1 MGSSTP
7 RAGERKSHRSS
18 TPRAGERLRDP
29 SVDHCM
35 RDAGL
40 FPAEFNGRTSMT
52 GLLRSTV
59 CFIVTWVQRSVTCS
73 GSHTCG
79 PGTDAVRFIAPVRT
93 ASPFRVR
100 PKPDPSGTQAMADTS
115 DHEQLYSTLGVPS
128 SATHADIVDAY
139 KKEVKLL
146 EEACKYGKKSTVYKK
161 AETRLREVSK
171 AFAILSD
178 EPRRQLYDNSG
189 TVNSTPK
196 ITKKSRS
203 HSKGY
208 SVNQNEQST
217 TIFIPPNQATSWIAI
232 CEEHYST
239 QATNRGKD
247 GHHIKTVFYDAQS
260 KEAVCSVSI
269 TVYVSTDKMLVQGS
283 AYLLWFSEEFPR
295 LKEKVSSSESI
306 NDVQLSGPESEVSGI
321 AGDPATDDST
331 FCPTCEQSIM
341 TDEACPSCNTVPKSL
356 LDCNSNTM
364 CSGEELPEGT
374 PQNLVDK
381 ANQCTSP
388 ISTVDYTNV
397 QDSVNKLESCIAES
411 IADRKTAETSILKRL
426 SVLEDRL
433 KSCERSH
440 VCVGLSAPEK
450 RQLVEDVARLGKVK
464 CELES
469 EVKSLQQKFDELSS
483 AVHKV
488 QSNSARGK
496 TNTIE
501 TQTTQEPSD
510 RAEKLLHELVNVNV
524 HNRFQVLE
532 TDNNETR
539 GSSPV
544 SNPGAKHRE
553 QAHKTGAKQ
562 PPIQDKTNPSPTVS
576 PIILFHVGTNDTR
589 DKRDPTAVSEGFR
602 KLIQTSHTK
611 YPQTTLVFSS
621 ILPREDRKLQE
632 VVAEETDYV
641 LVTDNSNLS
650 DRGTL
655 KEDLYRPD
663 GYHLN
668 SYGVRVLVSNI
679 KRVIN
684 PFLYARPILQSPQGA
699 RAGPT
704 TGFSQ
709 HLRQKQPPRPPR
721 LEPSP
726 ALGQDHLPRAP
737 VSSQRPLH
745 PKTSPPSGNSQVKG
759 QPQPGIQTPIS
770 STSPSGSLTTS
781 ITSSAPSNDKRLTP
795 NQPSEPCSSLP
806 NQRLGP
812 LNIPTTDSRDHRTS
826 HRADSRDHRTSH
838 RADSRDHRTSHRAD
852 SRDHRTSHRAD
863 SRDHRTSHRADSRDH
878 RTSHRADSRDHRTS
892 HRADSRGHRTSH
904 RADSRAIEL
913 PTEPTAGTTELPT
926 EPTAGTTELPTEPTA
941 GAIELPTEPTAGA
954 TELPTEPT
962 AGTTEL
968 PTEPTAGTTEL
979 PTEPTAGAIEL
990 PTEPTAGTTEL
1001 PTEPTAGTTELPT
1014 EPTAG
1019 AIELPTEPTAGAIE
1033 LPTEPTAGTTELPT
1047 EPTAGT
1053 TELPTEPTA
1062 GAIEL
1067 PTEPTAGATEL
1078 PTEPTAGAIELPTE
1092 PTAGATELPTEPTAG
1107 AIELPTEPTAGATE
1121 LPTEP
1126 TAGATELPT
1135 EPTAGTTELPTEPTA
1150 GAIELPTEPTAG
1162 ATELPTEPTAGT
1174 TELPTEPTAGTTE
1187 LPTEPTAGAIEL
1199 PTEPTAGTTELPTE
1213 PTAGTT
1219 ELPTEPTAGAI
1230 ELPTEPTAGATE
1242 LPTEP
1247 TAGAIELP
1255 TEPTAG
1261 ATELPTEPTAGA
1273 IELPTEPTA
1282 GATELPTEP
1291 TAGTTEL
1298 PTEPTA
1304 GAIELPTESAAG
1316 ATELPTESAAGTMGQ
1331 PTVPVA
1337 GTLGQP
1343 TPYVQS
1349 PTCAVESPTPELHA

>member
-1 MGSSTP
+1 
-7 RAGERKSHRSS
+7 
-18 TPRAGERLRDP
+18 
-29 SVDHCM
+29 
-35 RDAGL
+35 
-40 FPAEFNGRTSMT
+40 
-52 GLLRSTV
+52 
-59 CFIVTWVQRSVTCS
+59 
-73 GSHTCG
+73 
-79 PGTDAVRFIAPVRT
+79 
-93 ASPFRVR
+93 
-100 PKPDPSGTQAMADTS
+100 MADTS

-576 PIILFHVGTNDTR
+576 PSRHNKVMPPDVLILGDSNTKAIKTDVMYPAKRVTKELTYNITQATDYIQRSTLSAPKVILFHVGTNDTR

-632 VVAEETDYV
+632 VGDQV
-641 LVTDNSNLS
+641 NSF
-650 DRGTL
+650 L
-655 KEDLYRPD
+655 K
-663 GYHLN
+663 
-668 SYGVRVLVSNI
+668 
-679 KRVIN
+679 
-684 PFLYARPILQSPQGA
+684 ARW
-699 RAGPT
+699 
-704 TGFSQ
+704 
-709 HLRQKQPPRPPR
+709 
-721 LEPSP
+721 
-726 ALGQDHLPRAP
+726 LPRRRTM
-737 VSSQRPLH
+737 S
-745 PKTSPPSGNSQVKG
+745 
-759 QPQPGIQTPIS
+759 
-770 STSPSGSLTTS
+770 
-781 ITSSAPSNDKRLTP
+781 
-795 NQPSEPCSSLP
+795 SSL
-806 NQRLGP
+806 
-812 LNIPTTDSRDHRTS
+812 ITVTCPTGGR
-826 HRADSRDHRTSH
+826 
-838 RADSRDHRTSHRAD
+838 
-852 SRDHRTSHRAD
+852 
-863 SRDHRTSHRADSRDH
+863 
-878 RTSHRADSRDHRTS
+878 
-892 HRADSRGHRTSH
+892 
-904 RADSRAIEL
+904 
-913 PTEPTAGTTELPT
+913 
-926 EPTAGTTELPTEPTA
+926 
-941 GAIELPTEPTAGA
+941 
-954 TELPTEPT
+954 
-962 AGTTEL
+962 
-968 PTEPTAGTTEL
+968 
-979 PTEPTAGAIEL
+979 
-990 PTEPTAGTTEL
+990 
-1001 PTEPTAGTTELPT
+1001 
-1014 EPTAG
+1014 
-1019 AIELPTEPTAGAIE
+1019 
-1033 LPTEPTAGTTELPT
+1033 
-1047 EPTAGT
+1047 
-1053 TELPTEPTA
+1053 
-1062 GAIEL
+1062 
-1067 PTEPTAGATEL
+1067 
-1078 PTEPTAGAIELPTE
+1078 
-1092 PTAGATELPTEPTAG
+1092 
-1107 AIELPTEPTAGATE
+1107 
-1121 LPTEP
+1121 
-1126 TAGATELPT
+1126 
-1135 EPTAGTTELPTEPTA
+1135 
-1150 GAIELPTEPTAG
+1150 
-1162 ATELPTEPTAGT
+1162 
-1174 TELPTEPTAGTTE
+1174 
-1187 LPTEPTAGAIEL
+1187 
-1199 PTEPTAGTTELPTE
+1199 
-1213 PTAGTT
+1213 
-1219 ELPTEPTAGAI
+1219 
-1230 ELPTEPTAGATE
+1230 
-1242 LPTEP
+1242 
-1247 TAGAIELP
+1247 
-1255 TEPTAG
+1255 
-1261 ATELPTEPTAGA
+1261 
-1273 IELPTEPTA
+1273 
-1282 GATELPTEP
+1282 
-1291 TAGTTEL
+1291 
-1298 PTEPTA
+1298 
-1304 GAIELPTESAAG
+1304 
-1316 ATELPTESAAGTMGQ
+1316 
-1331 PTVPVA
+1331 
-1337 GTLGQP
+1337 
-1343 TPYVQS
+1343 
-1349 PTCAVESPTPELHA
+1349 

>member
-1 MGSSTP
+1 
-7 RAGERKSHRSS
+7 
-18 TPRAGERLRDP
+18 
-29 SVDHCM
+29 
-35 RDAGL
+35 
-40 FPAEFNGRTSMT
+40 
-52 GLLRSTV
+52 
-59 CFIVTWVQRSVTCS
+59 
-73 GSHTCG
+73 
-79 PGTDAVRFIAPVRT
+79 
-93 ASPFRVR
+93 
-100 PKPDPSGTQAMADTS
+100 MADTS

-260 KEAVCSVSI
+260 KEAVGSVSI

-283 AYLLWFSEEFPR
+283 AYLLWFSEEFPG
-295 LKEKVSSSESI
+295 LKEKVSSSERI

-321 AGDPATDDST
+321 AVDPATDDST

-374 PQNLVDK
+374 PQKLVDK

-433 KSCERSH
+433 KSCERNH

-464 CELES
+464 CELEN

-510 RAEKLLHELVNVNV
+510 RAEKLLYELVNVNV

-576 PIILFHVGTNDTR
+576 PSRHNKVMPPDVLILGDSNTKAIKTDVIYPAKRVTKELTYNITQATDYIQRSTLSAPKVILFHVGTNDIR

-632 VVAEETDYV
+632 VGDQVNSFLKVVAEETDYV
-641 LVTDNSNLS
+641 LVTDNSNMS

-679 KRVIN
+679 KRVVN

-745 PKTSPPSGNSQVKG
+745 PKTRPPSGNSQVKG
-759 QPQPGIQTPIS
+759 HPQSGIQTPIS
-770 STSPSGSLTTS
+770 CTSPSGSPTTS

-812 LNIPTTDSRDHRTS
+812 LNIPTTDSRG
-826 HRADSRDHRTSH
+826 
-838 RADSRDHRTSHRAD
+838 
-852 SRDHRTSHRAD
+852 
-863 SRDHRTSHRADSRDH
+863 
-878 RTSHRADSRDHRTS
+878 HRTS

-904 RADSRAIEL
+904 RADSR
-913 PTEPTAGTTELPT
+913 
-926 EPTAGTTELPTEPTA
+926 
-941 GAIELPTEPTAGA
+941 
-954 TELPTEPT
+954 
-962 AGTTEL
+962 
-968 PTEPTAGTTEL
+968 
-979 PTEPTAGAIEL
+979 
-990 PTEPTAGTTEL
+990 
-1001 PTEPTAGTTELPT
+1001 
-1014 EPTAG
+1014 
-1019 AIELPTEPTAGAIE
+1019 
-1033 LPTEPTAGTTELPT
+1033 
-1047 EPTAGT
+1047 
-1053 TELPTEPTA
+1053 
-1062 GAIEL
+1062 
-1067 PTEPTAGATEL
+1067 
-1078 PTEPTAGAIELPTE
+1078 
-1092 PTAGATELPTEPTAG
+1092 

-1135 EPTAGTTELPTEPTA
+1135 EPTAG
-1150 GAIELPTEPTAG
+1150 
-1162 ATELPTEPTAGT
+1162 AT
-1174 TELPTEPTAGTTE
+1174 
-1187 LPTEPTAGAIEL
+1187 
-1199 PTEPTAGTTELPTE
+1199 
-1213 PTAGTT
+1213 
-1219 ELPTEPTAGAI
+1219 
-1230 ELPTEPTAGATE
+1230 
-1242 LPTEP
+1242 
-1247 TAGAIELP
+1247 
-1255 TEPTAG
+1255 
-1261 ATELPTEPTAGA
+1261 
-1273 IELPTEPTA
+1273 
-1282 GATELPTEP
+1282 
-1291 TAGTTEL
+1291 
-1298 PTEPTA
+1298 
-1304 GAIELPTESAAG
+1304 ELPTESAAG
-1316 ATELPTESAAGTMGQ
+1316 ATELPTETAAGTMGQ

-1349 PTCAVESPTPELHA
+1349 PTCAVESPTTELHA